1 MTPTGQEENIMN
13 TNMMELNLN
22 EMAMVVGGETGDV
35 MDHVGGAITGV
46 TVGAMAGAGV
56 GCVAGAPGCVIG
68 MCVGAVGCGVAG
80 GVVGLDRVTSWV
92 RSIFD

>member
-1 MTPTGQEENIMN
+1 MN

-35 MDHVGGAITGV
+35 MDHVGGAVTGV
-46 TVGAMAGAGV
+46 AAGAKAGATVG
-56 GCVAGAPGCVIG
+56 CIAGAPGCVIG